1 LINKL
6 IKKGGKM
13 SVAEA
18 LDKTFHFILK
28 RMVDTG
34 QAPHY
39 TEIAAELGVTPE
51 DGRKTMH
58 TLFESRI
65 HGWLYPNTNFI
76 ASFAPFN
83 NQPTQFRLFPGK
95 KVRID
100 SPCLDCGE
108 PITIEMRDGIIEKAD
123 PEGLIGHVS
132 LPVSKWWQ
140 DVAYA

>member
-1 LINKL
+1 MNDTE
-6 IKKGGKM
+6 
-13 SVAEA
+13 V
-18 LDKTFHFILK
+18 LDKTFHFIMK

-39 TEIAAELGVTPE
+39 TEIAAEIGVAPE

-83 NQPTQFRLFPGK
+83 NQPTQFR
-95 KVRID
+95 V
-100 SPCLDCGE
+100 
-108 PITIEMRDGIIEKAD
+108 TIEGEQ
-123 PEGLIGHVS
+123 
-132 LPVSKWWQ
+132 KWFAQ
-140 DVAYA
+140 